1 MASGRVVRST
11 RKLKLTKPVKISP
24 SIYKLAKVEIFLFI
38 SIQDLVNILFHK
50 IREIIVL
57 KLFFHDDKRLRIC
70 ESYFVLFQ
78 GVMNNNHVVLNS
90 YHSGTGSWGE
100 EEKQPLIIMCNDGT
114 AFR

>member
-1 MASGRVVRST
+1 MM
-11 RKLKLTKPVKISP
+11 TK
-24 SIYKLAKVEIFLFI
+24 
-38 SIQDLVNILFHK
+38 
-50 IREIIVL
+50 
-57 KLFFHDDKRLRIC
+57 RIC